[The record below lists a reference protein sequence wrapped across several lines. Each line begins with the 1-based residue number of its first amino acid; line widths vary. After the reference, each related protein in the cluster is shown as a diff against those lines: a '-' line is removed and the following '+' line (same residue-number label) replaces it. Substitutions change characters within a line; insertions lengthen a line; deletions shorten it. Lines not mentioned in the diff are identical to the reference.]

1 MQEQPKA
8 PTFKGPAE
16 WFTPDV
22 YVDLVVTN
30 PDARFSVG
38 AVHFTPGAHTARH
51 SHTRSAL

>member
-16 WFTPDV
+16 WFSGDV
-22 YVDLVVTN
+22 YVDMVVTN

-38 AVHFTPGAHTARH
+38 AVHFTDGAHTARH